1 MALWGNNDNINSV
14 GTVSVDLATLTVTG
28 TGTSFGQVGSAST
41 GDVIRVGNYGE
52 AVITGITSARLLS
65 IGSTTALQN
74 DTISGEQFD
83 ITQSPKY
90 VVFDS
95 VYLGGT
101 TQGASSLILTT
112 AATAAAG
119 VGTNIIRVDSVLG
132 VVAGDIFSGGGISRS
147 VSSIG
152 ATTVSLAS
160 TISSGISTG
169 SVIEF
174 SRTTGK
180 RTSNVSNVSTAGSQA
195 SQGTVFET
203 GVGWVGITTYMDYWG
218 NMRVKK
224 EILVAMSGIQTGNTP
239 LYDSNP
245 LV

>member
-174 SRTTGK
+174 SRTT
-180 RTSNVSNVSTAGSQA
+180 VSTAGSQA